1 MIVLF
6 QIGGTV
12 MNRAL
17 VRLRDRNQLTLPAE
31 VISRLGLEAGDW
43 LELTV
48 SNLNCV
54 QLRPARIV
62 TADTPEAEELEQ
74 AAAENVRQKN
84 YSTFRSPE
92 EFDRHLDKIANADV
106 IELPAASQTP
116 EPVKMISG
124 AELKQKVMS
133 AIEAVLRDEPASYSK

>member
-1 MIVLF
+1 
-6 QIGGTV
+6 

-17 VRLRDRNQLTLPAE
+17 VRLRNRNQITLPAE
-31 VISRLGLEAGDW
+31 VVSGLGIEAGEW

-48 SNLNCV
+48 SNSNCV

-62 TADTPEAEELEQ
+62 TADTPEAEQLEQ

-92 EFDRHLDKIANADV
+92 EFDRHLDKIATADV

>member
-1 MIVLF
+1 
-6 QIGGTV
+6 

-17 VRLRDRNQLTLPAE
+17 VRLRNRNQITLPAE
-31 VISRLGLEAGDW
+31 VISSLGLEAGDW
-43 LELTV
+43 LKLTV
-48 SNLNCV
+48 SNSNCV

-62 TADTPEAEELEQ
+62 TADTPEAERLEH

-116 EPVKMISG
+116 EPVKMVS
-124 AELKQKVMS
+124 ELKQKVM
-133 AIEAVLRDEPASYSK
+133 AAVEAALRDEPASYSK

>member
-1 MIVLF
+1 
-6 QIGGTV
+6 

-17 VRLRDRNQLTLPAE
+17 VRLRNRNQITLPAE
-31 VISRLGLEAGDW
+31 VISSLGLEAGDW
-43 LELTV
+43 LKLTV
-48 SNLNCV
+48 SNSNCV

-62 TADTPEAEELEQ
+62 TADTPEAERLEH
-74 AAAENVRQKN
+74 AAAENVRRKN

-116 EPVKMISG
+116 EPVKMVS
-124 AELKQKVMS
+124 ELKQKVM
-133 AIEAVLRDEPASYSK
+133 AAVEAALRDEPASYSK

>member
-1 MIVLF
+1 
-6 QIGGTV
+6 

-17 VRLRDRNQLTLPAE
+17 VRLRNRNQITLPSE
-31 VISRLGLEAGDW
+31 VVSGLGIEAGEW

-48 SNLNCV
+48 LDSNCV

-62 TADTPEAEELEQ
+62 TADTPQARKLEH
-74 AAAENVRQKN
+74 AATEDVRRKN

-106 IELPAASQTP
+106 IELPTESQAV
-116 EPVKMISG
+116 EPVKIISSE
-124 AELKQKVMS
+124 ELKQRVMS
-133 AIEAVLRDEPASYSK
+133 AVEAALRDEPATYSK

>member
-1 MIVLF
+1 
-6 QIGGTV
+6 

-17 VRLRDRNQLTLPAE
+17 VRLRNRNQITLPAE
-31 VISRLGLEAGDW
+31 VVSGLGIEAGEW

-48 SNLNCV
+48 SNSNCV

-62 TADTPEAEELEQ
+62 TADTPEAEQLEQ

-116 EPVKMISG
+116 EPVKMVS
-124 AELKQKVMS
+124 ELKQKVM
-133 AIEAVLRDEPASYSK
+133 AAVEAALRDEPASYSK

>member
-1 MIVLF
+1 
-6 QIGGTV
+6 

-17 VRLRDRNQLTLPAE
+17 VHLRNRNQLTLPAE
-31 VISRLGLEAGDW
+31 VVSGLGIKAGEW

-48 SNLNCV
+48 SNSNCV

-62 TADTPEAEELEQ
+62 TADTPEAEQLEQ

-106 IELPAASQTP
+106 IELPGASQNP

>member
-1 MIVLF
+1 
-6 QIGGTV
+6 

-74 AAAENVRQKN
+74 AAAENVRKKN

-92 EFDRHLDKIANADV
+92 EFDRHLDKLVNADV

>member
-1 MIVLF
+1 
-6 QIGGTV
+6 

-62 TADTPEAEELEQ
+62 TADTPEAEELER

-92 EFDRHLDKIANADV
+92 EFDRHLDKVANADV

>member
-1 MIVLF
+1 
-6 QIGGTV
+6 

-17 VRLRDRNQLTLPAE
+17 VRLRNRNQITLPAE
-31 VISRLGLEAGDW
+31 VISSLGLEAGDW

-48 SNLNCV
+48 SNSNCV

-62 TADTPEAEELEQ
+62 TADTPEAERLEH
-74 AAAENVRQKN
+74 AAAENVRRKN

-116 EPVKMISG
+116 EPVKMVS
-124 AELKQKVMS
+124 ELKQKVM
-133 AIEAVLRDEPASYSK
+133 AAVEAALRDEPASYSK

>member
-1 MIVLF
+1 
-6 QIGGTV
+6 

-17 VRLRDRNQLTLPAE
+17 VRLRNRNQITLPAE
-31 VISRLGLEAGDW
+31 VVSGLGIEAGEW

-48 SNLNCV
+48 SNSNCV

-62 TADTPEAEELEQ
+62 TADTPEAEQVEQ

-92 EFDRHLDKIANADV
+92 EFDRHLDKIATADV

>member
-1 MIVLF
+1 
-6 QIGGTV
+6 

-62 TADTPEAEELEQ
+62 TADTPEAQELEQ

-92 EFDRHLDKIANADV
+92 EFDRHLDKLVNADV

>member
-1 MIVLF
+1 
-6 QIGGTV
+6 

-17 VRLRDRNQLTLPAE
+17 VRLRNRNQITLPAE

-48 SNLNCV
+48 SNSNCV

-62 TADTPEAEELEQ
+62 TADTPEAERLEH

-116 EPVKMISG
+116 EPVKMVS
-124 AELKQKVMS
+124 ELKQKVM
-133 AIEAVLRDEPASYSK
+133 AAVEAALRDEPASYSK

>member
-1 MIVLF
+1 
-6 QIGGTV
+6 

-62 TADTPEAEELEQ
+62 TADTPEAQELEQ

-92 EFDRHLDKIANADV
+92 EFDRHLDKLANADV

>member
-1 MIVLF
+1 M
-6 QIGGTV
+6 
-12 MNRAL
+12 
-17 VRLRDRNQLTLPAE
+17 
-31 VISRLGLEAGDW
+31 
-43 LELTV
+43 
-48 SNLNCV
+48 
-54 QLRPARIV
+54 

-74 AAAENVRQKN
+74 AAAENVRRKN
-84 YSTFRSPE
+84 YSTFRSAE
-92 EFDRHLDKIANADV
+92 EFDRHLDKLANADV

>member
-1 MIVLF
+1 
-6 QIGGTV
+6 

-74 AAAENVRQKN
+74 AAAENVRKKN

-92 EFDRHLDKIANADV
+92 EFDRHLDKLANADV

>member
-1 MIVLF
+1 
-6 QIGGTV
+6 

-17 VRLRDRNQLTLPAE
+17 VRLRNRNQITLPAE
-31 VISRLGLEAGDW
+31 VVSGLGIEAGEW

-48 SNLNCV
+48 SNSNCV

-62 TADTPEAEELEQ
+62 TADTPEAEQLEQ

-92 EFDRHLDKIANADV
+92 EFDRHLDKIATADL

>member
-1 MIVLF
+1 
-6 QIGGTV
+6 

-17 VRLRDRNQLTLPAE
+17 VRLRNRNQITLPAE

-48 SNLNCV
+48 SNSNCV

-62 TADTPEAEELEQ
+62 TADTPEAERLEH
-74 AAAENVRQKN
+74 AAAENVRRKN

-116 EPVKMISG
+116 EPVKMVS
-124 AELKQKVMS
+124 ELKQKVM
-133 AIEAVLRDEPASYSK
+133 AAVEAALRDEPASYSK